1 MAKKVPVGAIEKLNK
16 VSAESVAKHTGK
28 NWDQWVKIL
37 DTQGATHMTHKEIVA
52 FLGKKYK
59 IKPWWQQIVTSAYEV
74 HIGRKFEGRNA
85 KGEYMT
91 AATRTFYVSADK
103 LWDLLESPQG
113 QAVWLKPLSPFKFK
127 PKNVFETEDGVFG
140 EIRTM
145 KEGVRLRMTWQ
156 DTDWPKATILQV
168 YLGERGDDKSI
179 LVFNHEKIKDG
190 RTKTVLKERW
200 LQILSDLAELTPPRK
215 SPKNK

>member
-1 MAKKVPVGAIEKLNK
+1 
-16 VSAESVAKHTGK
+16 
-28 NWDQWVKIL
+28 
-37 DTQGATHMTHKEIVA
+37 MTHKEIVA
-52 FLGKKYK
+52 FLSKKYK

-74 HIGRKFEGRNA
+74 HIGRKIEGRNA

-91 AATRTFYVSADK
+91 AASRTFYTSAER
-103 LWDLLESPQG
+103 LWDLLESTQG

-156 DTDWPKATILQV
+156 DTDWQKATLLQV
-168 YLGERGDDKSI
+168 YVSGRSEDKSF
-179 LVFNHEKIKDG
+179 LVFSHEKIKDA
-190 RTKTVLKERW
+190 RTKNLLKERW
-200 LQILSDLAELTPPRK
+200 LRTLSELADLSPPK
-215 SPKNK
+215 KVQSKK